1 MPDNKDYTQL
11 TKEELLVEEKKTRNE
26 MILAAVMIG
35 FLIGVMV
42 FGFARNGFGIL
53 YTVIPLGLIYL
64 THRNSNTTKEKLA
77 KIKAALELKRAS

>member
-1 MPDNKDYTQL
+1 MEANKDYARMT
-11 TKEELLVEEKKTRNE
+11 TEELLVEEKKTRNE
-26 MILAAVMIG
+26 LIIAAVMIG

-64 THRNSNTTKEKLA
+64 THRNSNTSREKMA
-77 KIKAALELKRAS
+77 RIKAELIKKRVS

>member
-1 MPDNKDYTQL
+1 MPNNEDYTQL
-11 TKEELLVEEKKTRNE
+11 TTEELQVEEKKTRNE
-26 MILAAVMIG
+26 QIIAAVMIG

-64 THRNSNTTKEKLA
+64 THRNSNTSREKMA
-77 KIKAALELKRAS
+77 RIKAELIKKRAA

>member
-1 MPDNKDYTQL
+1 MPNNEDYTQL
-11 TKEELLVEEKKTRNE
+11 TTEELQVEEKKTRNE
-26 MILAAVMIG
+26 LIIAAVMIG

-64 THRNSNTTKEKLA
+64 THRNSNTSREKMA
-77 KIKAALELKRAS
+77 RIKAELIKKRAA